1 MGRTLKFA
9 TKGKNVSKQQTQKLI
24 PRWRY
29 FLVMSGLFAL
39 PILLISHIAQLQ
51 IMPDEE
57 FGVGFL
63 QTEGDARSI
72 RRESIP
78 AYRGVITDRNGEPLA
93 VSTPVTTLTT
103 DPKALKKSASEKD
116 LSDLAD
122 ALGISLAQLNARL
135 DRYRNKSFM
144 FLARQLPVSEAQK
157 VLDLGIVGVT
167 GRQEF
172 KRFYPA
178 GEVTSQL
185 VGFTGIDD
193 NGLEGMELA
202 YDEGLTGEPGLK
214 KVIKDRAGRII
225 KDISLIRPAQA
236 GRDLRLSIDL
246 RVQYAAYRA
255 LKSAVQKHSAK
266 SGSVVVLD
274 VETGEVLAMVN
285 QPSFNP
291 NDRSKLRLD
300 SARNRAMIDV
310 MEPGSTVK
318 PFAILAALESGKFQS
333 NTKIDTHPGY
343 LKVDYKVFED
353 ENNYGLL
360 DLSGIIAKSSN
371 VGTSKIALQLNP
383 NETRELFQRVGFGEN
398 LGSGFPGERSGFLPA
413 PRRWDPITQATFS
426 FGHGLT
432 ASPLQL
438 ARAYSVLAN
447 NGVRKKVSLVAVDRM
462 PKGSRIID
470 SDLTD
475 ELRDMLQAATGSKG
489 TGKRANIKG
498 YTVGGKTGTVHK
510 SNNNEGGYHQSRYMS
525 AFAGFSPIDEPRI
538 VTVVVIDE
546 PSVGG
551 YFGGI
556 VAAPVFSEV
565 TGTALRLMQVV
576 PDQMK
581 SNGSLAKRPISKL
594 RGES

>member
-1 MGRTLKFA
+1 VGKTLKFA

-29 FLVMSGLFAL
+29 LLVMSGLFAL

-78 AYRGVITDRNGEPLA
+78 AYRGLITDRNGEPLA

-116 LSDLAD
+116 LSNLAD

-447 NGVRKKVSLVAVDRM
+447 NGIRKEVSLVAVNRM
-462 PKGSRIID
+462 PEGSRIID

-546 PSVGG
+546 PAVGG

-581 SNGSLAKRPISKL
+581 ANGSLAKRPLSKL

>member
-29 FLVMSGLFAL
+29 LLVMSGLFAL

-447 NGVRKKVSLVAVDRM
+447 NGVRKEVSLVAVDRM

>member
-1 MGRTLKFA
+1 M
-9 TKGKNVSKQQTQKLI
+9 SKQQTQKLI

-29 FLVMSGLFAL
+29 LLVMSGLFAL

-78 AYRGVITDRNGEPLA
+78 AYRGLITDRNGEPLA

-116 LSDLAD
+116 LSNLAD

-447 NGVRKKVSLVAVDRM
+447 NGVRKEVSLVAVDRM
-462 PKGSRIID
+462 PEGSRIID

-581 SNGSLAKRPISKL
+581 TNGSLAKRPLSKL

>member
-29 FLVMSGLFAL
+29 LLVMSGLFAL